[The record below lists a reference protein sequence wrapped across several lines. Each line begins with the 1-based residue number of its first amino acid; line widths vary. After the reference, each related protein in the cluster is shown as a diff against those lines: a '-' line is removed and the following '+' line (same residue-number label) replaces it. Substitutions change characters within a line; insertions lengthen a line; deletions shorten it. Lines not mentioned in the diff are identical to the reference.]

1 MICPECNGMGETVYY
16 VETTRDENTVTMEQR
31 KGICRTCNG
40 SGEKPMTNADRIR
53 AVSDEKLALF
63 VRDIISA
70 ESCPGIYCD
79 CDECFFKEPCS
90 NSLKWYGKEIKWLQQ
105 PFEGE

>member
-1 MICPECNGMGETVYY
+1 MAICNNKKCSLGECDQPETCAAY
-16 VETTRDENTVTMEQR
+16 VPV
-31 KGICRTCNG
+31 I
-40 SGEKPMTNADRIR
+40 TNADRIR

-63 VRDIISA
+63 VRAIISA
-70 ESCPGIYCD
+70 ESCLYD

-90 NSLKWYGKEIKWLQQ
+90 NSLKWYGKEIEWLQQ